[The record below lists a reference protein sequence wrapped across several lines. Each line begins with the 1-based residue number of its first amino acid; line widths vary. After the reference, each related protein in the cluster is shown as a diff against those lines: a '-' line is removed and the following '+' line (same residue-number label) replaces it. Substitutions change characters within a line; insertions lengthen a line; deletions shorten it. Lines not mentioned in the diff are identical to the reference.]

1 MAAMV
6 ASTRSVHIDR
16 PPETVFAV
24 LSDPANERK
33 WRPQVRGF
41 EGQGPPAAG
50 TVIHQT
56 VAGPGG
62 MPLKADVRLT
72 ASDPPRRY
80 AFQVVTGPARMAGE
94 YRLEPVDG
102 GTDLS
107 YTLGAELRGIRLV
120 LLGSAVQDSIDDE
133 MGNLDRLKALVEG
146 R

>member
-16 PPETVFAV
+16 PPEAVFAV
-24 LSDPANERK
+24 LGDAANERK
-33 WRPQVRGF
+33 WRPQVRRF
-41 EGQGPPAAG
+41 ERQGPPAAG
-50 TVIHQT
+50 TLIHQT
-56 VAGPGG
+56 VAGLGG
-62 MPLKADVRLT
+62 MSLKADVRLT
-72 ASDPPRRY
+72 VFDPPRRY

-102 GTDLS
+102 GTDLT
-107 YTLGAELRGIRLV
+107 YTLGAELRGIRRA
-120 LLGSAVQDSIDDE
+120 LLGGAVQGSIDDE